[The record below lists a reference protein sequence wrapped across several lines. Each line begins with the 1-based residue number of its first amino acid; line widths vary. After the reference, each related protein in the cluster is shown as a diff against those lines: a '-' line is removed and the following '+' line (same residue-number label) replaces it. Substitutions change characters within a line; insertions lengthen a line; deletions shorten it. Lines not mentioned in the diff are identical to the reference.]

1 MASSVQNHR
10 RTASALRL
18 AITAAAMSATPA
30 FSAPAQEVR
39 VEVVKHADGQ
49 PIPGA
54 LVVVL
59 PERESPPVG
68 RFSGR
73 DGRVT
78 LTSPRRGGYRV
89 RAEKVGYDSWLSVVL
104 VPSSAPTRVRVGM
117 KPRSLRLPP
126 VTGRGETHCSNLTEQ
141 ATVAGDM
148 WGEIRK
154 ALAAN
159 SLTES
164 QALAPLDIASYDRIV
179 DANGTIISDKTE
191 QRRGNAVRPYHL
203 IALTGGAGPSA
214 QATLGVPEAAT
225 LLSDE
230 FVTTHCFTGIRG
242 AGPENG
248 LIGLEFK
255 PAKLGNKPDLSGVLW
270 LDPSSYSLRHLAF
283 DYVNIP
289 VSLRATRANGR
300 VDYQQLS
307 GGEWIVSRWQL
318 RVPRGGASGPSGRSA
333 ITGYHEIGGN
343 ARSAGS
349 PAVVSATGIVST
361 QSVGGAAA
369 IGSARI
375 TGSVLDG
382 TTGRPLAGVE
392 ISTFSGSHRTSTNS
406 GGGYE
411 LLLDG
416 AAGDSLVF
424 EHPRLRLFRVPRV
437 MPVFVND
444 AGRAQISVVIPS
456 HAALRQTHC
465 PATGSRLQPSG
476 LALGY
481 VRDEAGNPVADAMVS
496 ATWQVLWIEEK
507 GRLISTNER
516 RTTDVRTGADG
527 SYLLCGYTRDA
538 PITFRVAT
546 GGILRLEEHV
556 PVPRS
561 MVIERDFRLN
571 SR

>member
-1 MASSVQNHR
+1 MASSVQNYR
-10 RTASALRL
+10 RKAGAVRL
-18 AITAAAMSATPA
+18 AIIAALLGATPA
-30 FSAPAQEVR
+30 LSAGAQEVR
-39 VEVVKHADGQ
+39 VEVVKHADGR

-54 LVVVL
+54 MVVVL

-89 RAEKVGYDSWLSVVL
+89 RAEKVGYDTWLSVVL

-141 ATVAGDM
+141 ATAAGDI

-159 SLTES
+159 NLTES

-179 DANGTIISDKTE
+179 DAAGSIISDKTE

-203 IALTGGAGPSA
+203 IDVAGGAGPSA
-214 QATLGVPEAAT
+214 QATLSVPEAAT

-242 AGPENG
+242 TGPENG
-248 LIGLEFK
+248 LLGLEFK

-270 LDPSSYSLRHLAF
+270 LDPSTYSLRHLAF

-289 VSLRATRANGR
+289 VSLRAARANGR
-300 VDYQQLS
+300 VDYQQLA

-318 RVPRGGASGPSGRSA
+318 RVPRGGPTGPSGRSA
-333 ITGYHEIGGN
+333 ITGYHEIGGT

-349 PAVVSATGIVST
+349 PAVVSATGVVST
-361 QSVGGAAA
+361 QSAGGAP

-392 ISTFSGSHRTSTNS
+392 VSTFSGSHRTSTNS

-416 AAGDSLVF
+416 AAADSLVF
-424 EHPRLRLFRVPRV
+424 EHPRLRLFRMPRV

-444 AGRAQISVVIPS
+444 GGRAQISVVIPS
-456 HAALRQTHC
+456 HAALRQALC
-465 PATGSRLQPSG
+465 PASGSNLQPSG

-481 VRDEAGNPVADAMVS
+481 VRDESGNPVADAMVS
-496 ATWQVLWIEEK
+496 ATWQVKWIEEK

-538 PITFRVAT
+538 PVTFRVAT
-546 GGILRLEEHV
+546 GGILRMEEHV
-556 PVPRS
+556 PVPRG
-561 MVIERDFRLN
+561 MVIERDFRIPA
-571 SR
+571 R

>member
-1 MASSVQNHR
+1 MASSVKNHR
-10 RTASALRL
+10 RSASALWL
-18 AITAAAMSATPA
+18 AIFAAGVCAAPALSAG
-30 FSAPAQEVR
+30 AQEVR

-78 LTSPRRGGYRV
+78 LASPRRGGYRV
-89 RAEKVGYDSWLSVVL
+89 RAEKVGYDTWLSVVL
-104 VPSSAPTRVRVGM
+104 VPSGTPTRVRAGM

-141 ATVAGDM
+141 GTAAGDI

-154 ALAAN
+154 ALSAN

-179 DANGTIISDKTE
+179 DAAGSIISDKTE

-203 IALTGGAGPSA
+203 IDVAGGAGPTA
-214 QATLGVPEAAT
+214 QATLSVPEAAT

-248 LIGLEFK
+248 LLGLEFK

-270 LDPSSYSLRHLAF
+270 LDPSTYSLRHLAF

-289 VSLRATRANGR
+289 VALRAARANGR
-300 VDYQQLS
+300 VDYQQLA

-318 RVPRGGASGPSGRSA
+318 RVPRGGATGPSGRSA
-333 ITGYHEIGGN
+333 ITGYHEIGGT

-349 PAVVSATGIVST
+349 PAVVSATGVAST
-361 QSVGGAAA
+361 QSEGGGAA

-392 ISTFSGSHRTSTNS
+392 VSTSSGSHRTSTNS
-406 GGGYE
+406 GGGYA

-416 AAGDSLVF
+416 EIADSLVF
-424 EHPRLRLFRVPRV
+424 DHPRLRLFRMPRV

-444 AGRAQISVVIPS
+444 GGRAQVSVVIPS
-456 HAALRQTHC
+456 HAALRQALC
-465 PATGSRLQPSG
+465 PANDSRLQPSG

-481 VRDEAGNPVADAMVS
+481 VRDESGNPVADAMVS

-538 PITFRVAT
+538 PVTFRVAT
-546 GGILRLEEHV
+546 GGILRMEEHV
-556 PVPRS
+556 PVPRTL
-561 MVIERDFRLN
+561 VIERDFRLR

>member
-1 MASSVQNHR
+1 MGSSVKNHR
-10 RTASALRL
+10 RSATSLRL
-18 AITAAAMSATPA
+18 AIIAVATCA
-30 FSAPAQEVR
+30 FSVGAQEVR
-39 VEVVKHADGQ
+39 VEVVKHADGE

-78 LTSPRRGGYRV
+78 LAAPRRGGYRV
-89 RAEKVGYDSWLSVVL
+89 RAEKVGYDTWLSVVL
-104 VPSSAPTRVRVGM
+104 VPSSAPTRVRAGM

-126 VTGRGETHCSNLTEQ
+126 VTGRGETHCSNFTEQ
-141 ATVAGDM
+141 ATVASDM

-154 ALAAN
+154 ALSAN

-164 QALAPLDIASYDRIV
+164 QALAPLEIASYDRIV
-179 DANGTIISDKTE
+179 DTNGTIISDKTE

-203 IALTGGAGPSA
+203 IDLSGGAGPSA
-214 QATLGVPEAAT
+214 QATLSVPEAAT

-248 LIGLEFK
+248 LLGLEFK
-255 PAKLGNKPDLSGVLW
+255 PAKLGTKPDLSGVLW
-270 LDPSSYSLRHLAF
+270 LDPSTYSLRHLAF

-289 VSLRATRANGR
+289 VSLRAARANGR
-300 VDYQQLS
+300 VEYQQLT

-318 RVPRGGASGPSGRSA
+318 RVPRGGPAGPTGRSA
-333 ITGYHEIGGN
+333 ITGYHEIGGT

-349 PAVVSATGIVST
+349 PAVVAAAGVSPI
-361 QSVGGAAA
+361 QSPDGAAP

-392 ISTFSGSHRTSTNS
+392 VSTFSGSHRTSTNS

-411 LLLDG
+411 LILDG
-416 AAGDSLVF
+416 AAADSLVF
-424 EHPRLRLFRVPRV
+424 EHPRLRLFRMPRV
-437 MPVFVND
+437 MPVLVNES
-444 AGRAQISVVIPS
+444 GRAQIAVAIPS
-456 HAALRQTHC
+456 HAALRHALC
-465 PATGSRLQPSG
+465 PASGSEQQPAG
-476 LALGY
+476 LAVGY
-481 VRDEAGNPVADAMVS
+481 VRDESGNPVADAMVS
-496 ATWQVLWIEEK
+496 ATWQVKWIQEK

-516 RTTDVRTGADG
+516 RTTDVRTSADG
-527 SYLLCGYTRDA
+527 SYLICGYTRDA
-538 PITFRVAT
+538 PVTFRVAT

-556 PVPRS
+556 PVPRTL
-561 MVIERDFRLN
+561 VIERDFRIPA
-571 SR
+571 R